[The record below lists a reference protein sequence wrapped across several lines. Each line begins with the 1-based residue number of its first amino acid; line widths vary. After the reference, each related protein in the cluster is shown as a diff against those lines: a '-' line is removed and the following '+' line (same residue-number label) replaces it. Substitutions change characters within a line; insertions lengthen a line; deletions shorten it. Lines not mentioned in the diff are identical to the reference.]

1 MRAFTR
7 DFGRLSFALVATL
20 TLSACVNAGD
30 SELGHEDPKAP
41 GEVLGFYTLSGKLSD
56 DSCGAESLNAPSE
69 WSFEVKL
76 SRDGSTLYWL
86 NGREGIVGTIDK
98 AGSFSFATHLDL
110 PLAQARGSVIGCT
123 IVRTDSA
130 AGELASSEE
139 SLSMKLTY
147 GYTAKA
153 GSDCAEFTTG
163 TDGMP
168 QVLPCA
174 MTYTLHG
181 ERVASE

>member
-1 MRAFTR
+1 MRALTR
-7 DFGRLSFALVATL
+7 ALRLLSLALIGA
-20 TLSACVNAGD
+20 SGCANPG
-30 SELGHEDPKAP
+30 ELGDEDPKAP

-98 AGSFSFATHLDL
+98 SGSFEFATHLDL
-110 PLAQARGSVIGCT
+110 PLAEARGAVKGCT

-130 AGELASSEE
+130 AGALASSAE
-139 SLSMKLTY
+139 SLDMKLTY
-147 GYTAKA
+147 AYRAKA
-153 GSDCAEFTTG
+153 DSDCSEFTTG

-168 QVLPCA
+168 QVLPCSL
-174 MTYTLHG
+174 TYTLG
-181 ERVASE
+181 GQRVAAE

>member
-1 MRAFTR
+1 MRALTPVL
-7 DFGRLSFALVATL
+7 RLLSLALVAT
-20 TLSACVNAGD
+20 SGCANPG
-30 SELGHEDPKAP
+30 ELGDEDPKAP

-56 DSCGAESLNAPSE
+56 DSCGAESLDAPSE
-69 WSFEVKL
+69 WSFDVKL

-110 PLAQARGSVIGCT
+110 PLAESRGAVKGCT

-147 GYTAKA
+147 GYTAKT

-168 QVLPCA
+168 NVLPCA
-174 MTYTLHG
+174 MAYSLRGQRIST
-181 ERVASE
+181 E